1 MGSIIRAAGAV
12 FIINIVVK
20 LLGFL
25 REMFI
30 ASGFGASYL
39 TDAYLVAYTLP
50 YSLQSVLGFALVVA
64 VIPALARYWP
74 SEDQLC
80 NQQAS
85 IVGSSLI
92 NITAIVLLIASI
104 IGIIFARA
112 LVNLTAPG
120 LDLVTSE
127 LAVDLTRII
136 FPSVLFMGIGM
147 VISGILNC
155 RRRFAIAAIAP
166 GIGSLIIIGGI
177 IFFAGDN
184 IQVLAWATLI
194 SFLGFLLIQIPALK
208 RCGFVYLPVC
218 DIHHPALQQ
227 AGKNIVPII
236 IGIAV
241 NQVYIIINRI
251 FASGLAEG
259 SISALNYA
267 SKLMNMP
274 LGIFVAA
281 IATVIYPLLTQQ
293 ALEKD
298 KPSLQ
303 AAVDKG
309 LNMIAFLALPATVGL
324 IVLSEPI
331 IRLLFESGSFD
342 AEATR
347 ITAYA
352 LVYISPGLLFMGF
365 NMLLTRAFYAM
376 NEVKKPLIA
385 ALISIVVNII
395 ASVLLMPYLSHGGLA
410 LANSLAAAV
419 NTIILAWYL
428 RRIFGGGLNAK
439 PVLKMTLAALLMGVL
454 IVVLTKIV
462 PIVSVR
468 SLLALQV
475 LILVIAGCIGYF
487 IFARLLGITILKEI
501 YISLRKKTQNELT
514 NTN

>member
-50 YSLQSVLGFALVVA
+50 YSLQSVLGYALVVA

-74 SEDQLC
+74 EEDQLC
-80 NQQAS
+80 NQEAS

-92 NITAIVLLIASI
+92 NITVLVLLIVSI
-104 IGIIFARA
+104 AGIIFARF
-112 LVNLTAPG
+112 LVKLTAPG
-120 LDLVTSE
+120 LDPVTSQ
-127 LAVDLTRII
+127 LAINLMRVI
-136 FPSVLFMGIGM
+136 FPSVLFMGVGM

-155 RRRFAIAAIAP
+155 RRRFAVAAIAP
-166 GIGSLIIIGGI
+166 GVGSLIIIGGI
-177 IFFAGDN
+177 ICFAGNN
-184 IQVLAWATLI
+184 IHVLAWATLV

-218 DIHHPALQQ
+218 DFHHPALRQ
-227 AGKNIVPII
+227 AAKNIAPIV

-241 NQVYIIINRI
+241 NQIYTIINRI

-281 IATVIYPLLTQQ
+281 IATVIYPLMTQK
-293 ALEKD
+293 ALEDD
-298 KPSLQ
+298 KPSLK

-309 LNMIAFLALPATVGL
+309 LDMVAFLALPATVGL
-324 IVLSEPI
+324 MVLSEPI
-331 IRLLFESGSFD
+331 IRVLFESGSFD

-352 LVYISPGLLFMGF
+352 LFYISPSIVFMGF

-376 NEVKKPLIA
+376 NEVKQPLIA
-385 ALISIVVNII
+385 GLISIAVNIG
-395 ASVLLMPYLSHGGLA
+395 ASLLLMPYMAHGGLA

-419 NTIILAWYL
+419 NTLFHVLYL
-428 RRIFGGGLNAK
+428 RKSLDGGINIK
-439 PVLKMTLAALLMGVL
+439 QILKMTVAAILMGVL
-454 IVVLTKIV
+454 IFISLKIV
-462 PIVSVR
+462 PMALMRSV
-468 SLLALQV
+468 LALQV
-475 LILVIAGCIGYF
+475 LVLIIIGCGLYF
-487 IFARLLGITILKEI
+487 IFTRIMGITILKEI
-501 YISLRKKTQNELT
+501 YYSLRNKTQKD
-514 NTN
+514 

>member
-50 YSLQSVLGFALVVA
+50 YSLQSVLGYALVVA

-74 SEDQLC
+74 EDDRLC

-92 NITAIVLLIASI
+92 NITALVLFIASI
-104 IGIIFARA
+104 IGIIFARL
-112 LVNLTAPG
+112 LVRLTAPG
-120 LDLVTSE
+120 LDPATSE
-127 LAVDLTRII
+127 LAVNLTRII
-136 FPSVLFMGIGM
+136 FPSVLFMGVGM

-155 RRRFAIAAIAP
+155 RRRFVMAAIAP

-177 IFFAGDN
+177 VFFAGNN
-184 IQVLAWATLI
+184 IHVLALATLV

-208 RCGFVYLPVC
+208 RCGFVYRQVC
-218 DIHHPALQQ
+218 DFHHPALRQ
-227 AGKNIVPII
+227 AGKNIAPII

-241 NQVYIIINRI
+241 NQIYMIVNRI

-281 IATVIYPLLTQQ
+281 IATVIYPLMTQK
-293 ALEKD
+293 ALEND

-303 AAVDKG
+303 NAVDKG
-309 LNMIAFLALPATVGL
+309 LNMVAFLALPATIGL
-324 IVLSEPI
+324 MVLSEPI

-352 LVYISPGLLFMGF
+352 LIYISPSLIFMGF

-376 NEVKKPLIA
+376 NEVKQPLIA
-385 ALISIVVNII
+385 ALISIAVNIA
-395 ASVLLMPYLSHGGLA
+395 ASLLLMPYLAHGGLA

-419 NTIILAWYL
+419 NTLFHVLYL
-428 RRIFGGGLNAK
+428 RRILGGGLHIK
-439 PVLKMTLAALLMGVL
+439 PILKMTAASLLMGVVIL
-454 IVVLTKIV
+454 IIMRVV
-462 PIVSVR
+462 PMVSIR

-475 LILVIAGCIGYF
+475 LVLIIIGCGVYF
-487 IFARLLGITILKEI
+487 IFTRLLGITILKEI
-501 YISLRKKTQNELT
+501 YISLRNKTQKD
-514 NTN
+514 